1 MASNVNFYVALHPT
15 LSTYVTHL
23 TCDLSRHA
31 VLTLAEYQEAWG
43 YSAQGPFE
51 YLQVQ
56 ESYDRF
62 QHLLKKE
69 EDLAQKVWDIAF
81 LKKCLSKLSNLRH
94 VSCSHREAWPVEFY
108 VGCSAPMVLAPFM
121 LERVG
126 RPYNISHPEDL
137 FRVTQA
143 LKEARV
149 PVQFFPFQSS
159 PRPILDQEIWF
170 NLRPPELARS
180 ARAFFSNAK
189 DSSENISNKPVSKNF
204 CLLTVLLCGELPCG
218 IILAG
223 HIRDRQSNKQLKR
236 QQSWRIT

>member
-1 MASNVNFYVALHPT
+1 MIVLDNDIPRTHLKIFRTVCRKLEPMPPKCLYRNMTFAFTEWHLTSIFYVALYPT
-15 LSTYVTHL
+15 LRTYVTHL

-149 PVQFFPFQSS
+149 PVQFFPFQ
-159 PRPILDQEIWF
+159 
-170 NLRPPELARS
+170 
-180 ARAFFSNAK
+180 
-189 DSSENISNKPVSKNF
+189 
-204 CLLTVLLCGELPCG
+204 
-218 IILAG
+218 
-223 HIRDRQSNKQLKR
+223 
-236 QQSWRIT
+236 